1 MIADENGLSEE
12 TRHVRCPRD
21 PKRGCVWRI
30 SDEDRSDDLDHLLY
44 SQAGR
49 SEQLSSTTSGKRKQ
63 AKIPLGPQ
71 SIIATPTAKLLP
83 SQVVT
88 PRPQLGPLRPSAFQ
102 DSMPLYITVLTI
114 HHAPENVP

>member
-30 SDEDRSDDLDHLLY
+30 TDEDRSDDVDHLLY

-63 AKIPLGPQ
+63 AKIPLWTTEYYRDTNSQ
-71 SIIATPTAKLLP
+71 IASIASRDPPVRNSVLSVRVRFKTACP
-83 SQVVT
+83 FT
-88 PRPQLGPLRPSAFQ
+88 
-102 DSMPLYITVLTI
+102 
-114 HHAPENVP
+114 